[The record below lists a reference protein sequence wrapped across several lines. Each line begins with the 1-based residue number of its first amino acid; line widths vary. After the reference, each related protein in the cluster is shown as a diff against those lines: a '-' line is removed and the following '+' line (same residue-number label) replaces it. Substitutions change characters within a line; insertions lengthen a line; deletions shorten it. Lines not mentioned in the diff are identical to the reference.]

1 MQVQNTIFHVSTYVY
16 SLLERVSCY
25 CWVLVNSV
33 ISSEIPVFKYLCY
46 VKSVRA
52 RFFCPIFYATF
63 KKLKYGLYSCHIS
76 LLNWWSSHVFIR
88 LAVVKLRE
96 YWVNAILCMVSF
108 LPFGDCGPC
117 KFHVLPHL
125 LALLYGT
132 GYTVEAIHIQYD
144 NDFLWFIQVMD
155 YHWLW

>member
-1 MQVQNTIFHVSTYVY
+1 MFILCWKELVAIAGSLLIVLLALKFQCSSTYVML
-16 SLLERVSCY
+16 SL
-25 CWVLVNSV
+25 SV
-33 ISSEIPVFKYLCY
+33 PG
-46 VKSVRA
+46 
-52 RFFCPIFYATF
+52 FFVPFSMQH
-63 KKLKYGLYSCHIS
+63 LKNWNMACILSCHIS

-117 KFHVLPHL
+117 KFHALPHL